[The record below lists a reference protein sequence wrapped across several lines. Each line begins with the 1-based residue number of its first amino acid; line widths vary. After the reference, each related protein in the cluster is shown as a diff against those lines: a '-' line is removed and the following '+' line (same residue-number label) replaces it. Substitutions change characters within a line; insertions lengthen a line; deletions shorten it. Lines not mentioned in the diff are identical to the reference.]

1 MEKCE
6 AKLKMEKNNKL
17 IKKLNLKILKKK
29 KKKAGKEV

>member
-6 AKLKMEKNNKL
+6 AKLKMEKINFN
-17 IKKLNLKILKKK
+17 KKLKNNFL